1 MANRLDLMFY
11 LMTSLDDE
19 AADWRKKTSAEDQE
33 RMLHEWKQQMAAVYG
48 VREECLAGPKP

>member
-19 AADWRKKTSAEDQE
+19 AADWRRKTSQE
-33 RMLHEWKQQMAAVYG
+33 GQEKMLHEWKSEMAAVYG
-48 VREECLAGPKP
+48 VREEYIEGPKP